1 MIRTHTKIPKH
12 WNPTWM
18 RTQQWY
24 ADIIHTKSMANK
36 VQPTNRKT
44 NSISTNLN
52 KNGTTKNHVLETPE
66 RVNRKRRTK
75 NKKDTVQHKIRAL
88 HVLDLLEHCSWSHHQ
103 ALIWLLQI
111 LCFLWRVP
119 LTTSSLDKRQCSLRS
134 SVCALVHNR
143 STCDITTTS
152 DDAPLQF
159 NNEQ

>member
-1 MIRTHTKIPKH
+1 MIHTHTQRSK
-12 WNPTWM
+12 NPTWM

-24 ADIIHTKSMANK
+24 ADIIRTKSMADK

-44 NSISTNLN
+44 NSINTHLN
-52 KNGTTKNHVLETPE
+52 KNGTTKSHALETSE
-66 RVNRKRRTK
+66 GVNRKRRTK
-75 NKKDTVQHKIRAL
+75 NKKDAVQHKIRAQ
-88 HVLDLLEHCSWSHHQ
+88 HVLDLLEHCSWSQHQ

-134 SVCALVHNR
+134 SACALVHNR

-152 DDAPLQF
+152 DEAPLQF